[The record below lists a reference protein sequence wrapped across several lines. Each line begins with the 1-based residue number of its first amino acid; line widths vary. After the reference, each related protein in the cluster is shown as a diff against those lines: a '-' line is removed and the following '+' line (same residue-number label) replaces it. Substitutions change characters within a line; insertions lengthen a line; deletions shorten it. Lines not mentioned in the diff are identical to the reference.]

1 MSEKITR
8 VVDGFELDVNMNY
21 EVSRQTI
28 YNALQRELEY
38 WNESNEINSNS
49 SETYSTEL
57 NIYIRGR
64 IEAIEELMN
73 WAKTVL

>member
-1 MSEKITR
+1 MDNLTIK
-8 VVDGFELDVNMNY
+8 VGQFELPVNMEY
-21 EVSRQTI
+21 ALSRQTI
-28 YNALQRELEY
+28 YDALERELEY
-38 WNESNEINSNS
+38 WKESNEINSNS

-73 WAKTVL
+73 WVKTAL